1 MSMDNEAI
9 KELNAI
15 LKWVNL
21 SEDVKDFHLKTGDI
35 EISLSRNNNSI
46 LFSSGQQVAAPHTP
60 SNLSTPAVKAE
71 PTPSAPAVAPVPM
84 QEPATNNA
92 YQLGEN
98 EIFIK
103 APMVGTFYASPKPG
117 APAFVKPGDKVKP
130 DTVLCIVEVMKL
142 MNNIEA
148 KVEGVV
154 SKILV
159 ENEQP
164 VEYGQP
170 LIVIK
175 TK

>member
-1 MSMDNEAI
+1 MSTDNETI
-9 KELNAI
+9 KEINAI
-15 LKWVNL
+15 LKWINL
-21 SEDVKDFHLKTGDI
+21 AEDVKDFYLKTGDI
-35 EISLSRNNNSI
+35 EISLSRNNTST
-46 LFSSGQQVAAPHTP
+46 LFLSPKTQAAPDIAA
-60 SNLSTPAVKAE
+60 ST
-71 PTPSAPAVAPVPM
+71 SAPATVSKPQAIPAPVASAPDVSSK
-84 QEPATNNA
+84 QPSLE
-92 YQLGEN
+92 LGED

-117 APAFVKPGDKVKP
+117 APAFVKVGDKVKS

-148 KVEGVV
+148 KVDGVV

-170 LIVIK
+170 LMIIK

>member
-1 MSMDNEAI
+1 MSTDNETI
-9 KELNAI
+9 KEINAI
-15 LKWVNL
+15 LKWINL
-21 SEDVKDFHLKTGDI
+21 AEDVKDFHLKTGDI
-35 EISLSRNNNSI
+35 EISLSRNNTST
-46 LFSSGQQVAAPHTP
+46 LFLSPKTETAAVVAA
-60 SNLSTPAVKAE
+60 ST
-71 PTPSAPAVAPVPM
+71 SAPATVSKPQAIPTPVASSPDASSKQPSL
-84 QEPATNNA
+84 E
-92 YQLGEN
+92 LGED

-117 APAFVKPGDKVKP
+117 APAFVKVGDKVKS

-148 KVEGVV
+148 KVDGVV

-170 LIVIK
+170 LMVIK